1 MERRPPLLPQHEGGR
16 TRVDRPHHP
25 GPLPLPLPTA
35 LVARGV
41 GSAVLETPGV
51 SKHSCKHSNPHP
63 ARTRGIGPGQGQLAA
78 TSNISKRLNK
88 ETVIHVPTWR
98 PVSQL
103 RGCSLRQLSSWL
115 VLEIPHPI
123 ARGSLVSVSEMVSP
137 SSKPSR
143 VRRHTQGEACIL
155 PRSCMTRHE
164 LVPLLFERPASTV
177 GLSPGTWIWGGFPP
191 LTDKRGQLSLN
202 CKRRGPC

>member
-1 MERRPPLLPQHEGGR
+1 MLPQHEGGR
-16 TRVDRPHHP
+16 TRVNRPHHP

-41 GSAVLETPGV
+41 GSATLETPGV

-63 ARTRGIGPGQGQLAA
+63 ARTRGISPGQGQLEA
-78 TSNISKRLNK
+78 TSNISKRFK
-88 ETVIHVPTWR
+88 ETVIHFPTRR
-98 PVSQL
+98 PFRRL

-115 VLEIPHPI
+115 VLEIPHPT
-123 ARGSLVSVSEMVSP
+123 ARGSLVSVSQMVSP

-143 VRRHTQGEACIL
+143 MHHHTQGEACIL
-155 PRSCMTRHE
+155 PRSCMTHHD

-177 GLSPGTWIWGGFPP
+177 GLSPGTWIWEGFPP
-191 LTDKRGQLSLN
+191 LTDKRDQLCLN
-202 CKRRGPC
+202 C